1 MLRERIYII
10 LSVFFTLPWIIS
22 FILNLHY
29 PPYVEA
35 FLSGMAVVSASFLL
49 SWAAET
55 AEMDIPRS
63 LSLAVVALIAVLPEY
78 AVDMYFAY
86 MAGLNP
92 ESEYVHYA
100 AANMTGA
107 NRLLIGIG
115 WSLVILYAIFKT
127 KTREIN
133 LDENIRLEV
142 SALMLATAYSFILP
156 LKGHIS
162 LLDSVILVSLYI
174 FYLSLAVK
182 APHEEFEVEGVP
194 KYLCSFEKR
203 RRRAYVISFFIFSAL
218 VIFISVEAFAEGLIQ
233 SAEIFNLDPFI
244 MVQWVA
250 PLASESPELIVAFY
264 LARKLRVTASLNAL
278 ISSKVNQWTLLIGT
292 IAVVYSIASLSP
304 SPLPLDARQREEV
317 LLTAAQSLFATSIIL
332 NLSVSR
338 VEGLLLFLLFIVQ
351 LIFPG
356 VEVRLLISAIYIV
369 LSVPVLLKEREEIGK
384 SFRHIVKLTRS

>member
-1 MLRERIYII
+1 M
-10 LSVFFTLPWIIS
+10 
-22 FILNLHY
+22 
-29 PPYVEA
+29 
-35 FLSGMAVVSASFLL
+35 
-49 SWAAET
+49 
-55 AEMDIPRS
+55 
-63 LSLAVVALIAVLPEY
+63 
-78 AVDMYFAY
+78 
-86 MAGLNP
+86 
-92 ESEYVHYA
+92 
-100 AANMTGA
+100 
-107 NRLLIGIG
+107 
-115 WSLVILYAIFKT
+115 
-127 KTREIN
+127 
-133 LDENIRLEV
+133 
-142 SALMLATAYSFILP
+142 
-156 LKGHIS
+156 
-162 LLDSVILVSLYI
+162 
-174 FYLSLAVK
+174 
-182 APHEEFEVEGVP
+182 
-194 KYLCSFEKR
+194 
-203 RRRAYVISFFIFSAL
+203 ISFFIFSAL